1 MKTKISL
8 LVLLFSVFL
17 FSDIIGQMVIL
28 SGPEDASYYRF
39 VEDINNVLENGSD
52 KPYINKKTQGAMY
65 NFNQITDPKTPYKVA
80 MVQSDLLFDMQA
92 SDMRNNTNKTKDI
105 KVIIPLANEEIH
117 VVTKKS
123 SNLNKLQDL
132 DSAIV
137 AIGNKN
143 QGTYVTSSIMK
154 DRSNMYWISRNIHFD
169 QALKDLYLDEID
181 AFIIVGSAPV
191 SKLDLNPRA
200 MTDELALVELEDFN
214 DWAKYYD
221 NDTIYKEDYKWL
233 EKDVPTFGVKTV
245 LIVNEAKLTDT
256 DRSEI
261 AKLAK
266 GIKSK
271 FDILKEQG
279 HPKWKEVDL
288 SDWDNSDWPI
298 YK

>member
-39 VEDINNVLENGSD
+39 VEDINNVLGSGSD

-65 NFNQITDPKTPYKVA
+65 NINQITDPKTPYKVA
-80 MVQSDLLFDMQA
+80 MVQSDLLFYMQA

-117 VVTKKS
+117 VVTKIS

-132 DSAIV
+132 DSTTV

-143 QGTYVTSSIMK
+143 QGTYVTSTIMK

-169 QALKDLYLDEID
+169 QALKDLYLGEID
-181 AFIIVGSAPV
+181 AFIIVGSAPIN
-191 SKLDLNPRA
+191 KLDLNPRA

-233 EKDVPTFGVKTV
+233 EKDVPTFSVKTI
-245 LIVNEAKLTDT
+245 LIVNEAKLTDA
-256 DRSEI
+256 DRTEI
-261 AKLAK
+261 TKLVN

-279 HPKWKEVDL
+279 HPKWKEIDL
-288 SDWDNSDWPI
+288 SDWDNSDWPM

>member
-39 VEDINNVLENGSD
+39 VEDINNVLGNGSD

-80 MVQSDLLFDMQA
+80 MVQSDLLFYMQA

-132 DSAIV
+132 DSTTV

>member
-17 FSDIIGQMVIL
+17 FSDVIGQMVIL

-39 VEDINNVLENGSD
+39 VEDINDVLESGSD

-80 MVQSDLLFDMQA
+80 MVQSDLLFYMQA
-92 SDMRNNTNKTKDI
+92 SDMRNNTHKTKDI
-105 KVIIPLANEEIH
+105 KVIIPLAKEEIH

-169 QALKDLYLDEID
+169 QALKDLYLNEID
-181 AFIIVGSAPV
+181 AFIIVGSAPI

-245 LIVNEAKLTDT
+245 LIVNEAKLTDD

-261 AKLAK
+261 AKLTN

-288 SDWDNSDWPI
+288 SDWDNSDWTM

>member
-17 FSDIIGQMVIL
+17 FSDVIGQMVIL

-39 VEDINNVLENGSD
+39 VEDINDVLGSD
-52 KPYINKKTQGAMY
+52 SEKPYINKKTQGAMY

-80 MVQSDLLFDMQA
+80 LVQSDLLFYMQA
-92 SDMRNNTNKTKDI
+92 SDMRNNTHKTKDI
-105 KVIIPLANEEIH
+105 KVIIPLAKEEIH

-169 QALKDLYLDEID
+169 QALKDLYLNEID
-181 AFIIVGSAPV
+181 AFIIVGSAPI

-245 LIVNEAKLTDT
+245 LIVNEAKLTDD

-261 AKLAK
+261 AKLTN

-288 SDWDNSDWPI
+288 SDWDNSDWTM